1 MKHFGNETKIH
12 LSFKPFPENK
22 LLTVDF
28 FNSWEGFDEE
38 VFFCDLAS
46 VFQPGGFQPVHML
59 VIIQLID

>member
-12 LSFKPFPENK
+12 SSSKPFPEK
-22 LLTVDF
+22 KYSQLISSTAGKDLMKR
-28 FNSWEGFDEE
+28 
-38 VFFCDLAS
+38 FFCDLAS